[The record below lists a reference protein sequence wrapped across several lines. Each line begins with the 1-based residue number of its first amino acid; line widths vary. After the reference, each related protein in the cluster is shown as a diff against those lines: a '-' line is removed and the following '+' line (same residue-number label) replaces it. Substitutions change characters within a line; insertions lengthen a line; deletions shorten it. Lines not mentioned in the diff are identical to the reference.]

1 MDELKNRI
9 EILEKEVKVLK
20 KELYELRKQTVG
32 TQQQKE
38 SFIEQVEPIKEKEV
52 TIPEETSSLEKAN
65 VTLETKQKQKKPQ
78 KSFEEQLSN
87 LLPKVFMFI
96 FVLGVLWGLKLMSD
110 YGILNDF
117 VKIMLSYALSIGL
130 GVFAWRLDKKDKGA
144 YNVRL
149 AMLGGSF
156 VIGVLA
162 TAAAVMIY
170 DLFSLQFGLIVALLY
185 IGYGVFLC
193 NWKPHQGLTIFV
205 MITSLLLPY
214 LLEYMDFKSIYI
226 ISFIILLYSVMM
238 WVMKSHHQ
246 AIALYVTTSFAFLSV
261 YILYWMNEQPTIMYG
276 YGSIVMLA
284 VFFAGWMKLRKQVQQ
299 MAIHLGLLFSIGTFG
314 IMMLHVIQG
323 TIAEQ
328 VILFAVIAIVASVF
342 WYLNKTEQASDVFAT
357 LAIIAIGNGL
367 LKLDL
372 HEDLEIILLL
382 SISFAGIVIGIRHH
396 ATLMKCTN
404 SLMFA
409 FLTLVIIGIY
419 GVTDFIFILIQLA
432 PVIYL
437 VILITLSE
445 KTAIIGRFSTRL
457 NEMRWNE
464 LMRCVI
470 TVLLLIFFYKI
481 DMEYLESTSYL
492 MLIVLAFIAIFS
504 FVLPAHIAK
513 IIWPRFMFILFMIGT
528 IGVWSSGNTDQS
540 LFIQIVT
547 RLIYLGITIALILD
561 IYYKGEIYK
570 RFKDTIDR
578 YLEQFLLI
586 SGFILLMSLWTFSY
600 LFVEF
605 QYIHLM
611 AHYILTTVLLFGLSA
626 LDIVIGLKQSF
637 DLFKKVGFLL
647 IFIALA
653 KLIFYDL
660 STLSLLV
667 RTIFFM
673 IIGAIGLLLSNKLL
687 KKNNENKEQ

>member
-261 YILYWMNEQPTIMYG
+261 YILCWMNEQPTIMYG

-432 PVIYL
+432 PIIYL